1 LGTSGEREVRLVE
14 RGTVK
19 WFNAASGY
27 GFIVPDRAGKDLFV
41 HRASV
46 LGDSH
51 QTMAAGGRVEF
62 ERRDGGMGLQA
73 IDITAFPQPSN
84 GSSAPNLERTES

>member
-1 LGTSGEREVRLVE
+1 VE

-19 WFNAASGY
+19 WFNEASGY

-41 HRASV
+41 HRASI

-51 QTMAAGGRVEF
+51 QTMATGGRVEF

-73 IDITAFPQPSN
+73 IDITAFPQPASVAQRPP
-84 GSSAPNLERTES
+84 GGELPL